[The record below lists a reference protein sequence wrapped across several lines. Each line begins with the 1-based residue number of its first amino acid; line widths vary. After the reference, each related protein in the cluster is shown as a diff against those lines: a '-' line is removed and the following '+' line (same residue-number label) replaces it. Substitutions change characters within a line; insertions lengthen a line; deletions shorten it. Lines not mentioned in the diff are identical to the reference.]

1 MTANG
6 PIDRSIYLSGN
17 RTGVL
22 LIHGLGGTPVELKS
36 VARAYA
42 DAGCT
47 VFCCQLAG
55 HCGTEAE
62 LVATNRHDW
71 MTSVEYSLRRLRQ
84 DCDVVF
90 AGGLSMG
97 AILALK
103 LARQHPT
110 AVDGLL
116 LFAPTLWYDG
126 WAIPWMSFLLR
137 WLIHMPMA
145 HRWRFR
151 ERQPYGIKDERLRDI
166 ILRAMQTNTDE
177 AGHFSTPASVIR
189 QFWLLVDEVLPD
201 LPHIRT
207 PAFVAHAREDDLS
220 SLKNALHIQSRLAG
234 IVETLILDDSY
245 HLITIDRQ
253 RTLLVERSWAFV
265 DTYSTRARCQRSAA
279 ACSIAGPPSGI
290 LPASEGTHCGAII
303 SRVSS

>member
-1 MTANG
+1 MTSSP
-6 PIDRSIYLSGN
+6 PIDRSIYIAGS

-36 VARAYA
+36 VARAYG
-42 DAGCT
+42 DAGFT
-47 VFCCQLAG
+47 VCCCQLAG

-62 LVATNRHDW
+62 LVASKRQDW
-71 MTSVEYSLRRLRQ
+71 MMSVEAGFNRLRQ
-84 DCDVVF
+84 DCDVIF

-103 LARQHPT
+103 LARRHAT
-110 AVDGLL
+110 GVDGLL

-126 WAIPWMSFLLR
+126 WAMPRMSFLLR
-137 WLIHMPMA
+137 WLIGLPLA
-145 HRWRFR
+145 HRWRFN

-166 ILRAMQTNTDE
+166 ILRAMQTSTDE

-220 SLKNALHIQSRLAG
+220 SLKNALHIQNRLAG

-253 RTLLVERSWAFV
+253 RTLLVERSRAFV
-265 DTYSTRARCQRSAA
+265 EAYSARARRHHSPAVQGAALPSGDVSLPSATAA
-279 ACSIAGPPSGI
+279 ARLA
-290 LPASEGTHCGAII
+290 AQ
-303 SRVSS
+303 

>member
-1 MTANG
+1 MTSNS
-6 PIDRSIYLSGN
+6 PTDRSIYVAGN

-42 DAGCT
+42 DAGFT

-62 LVATNRHDW
+62 LVATKRQDW
-71 MTSVEYSLRRLRQ
+71 VMSVEAGLIRLRQ
-84 DCDVVF
+84 DCDVIF

-110 AVDGLL
+110 VVDGLL

-126 WAIPWMSFLLR
+126 WAIPRMSFLLR
-137 WLIHMPMA
+137 WLIHLPMA
-145 HRWRFR
+145 HRWRFN

-166 ILRAMQTNTDE
+166 IVRAMQTSSDE

-220 SLKNALHIQSRLAG
+220 SLKNALHIQNRLAG

-253 RTLLVERSWAFV
+253 RTLLVERSRAFV
-265 DTYSTRARCQRSAA
+265 EAYSARARRQHSAA
-279 ACSIAGPPSGI
+279 AQGAAV
-290 LPASEGTHCGAII
+290 PASEVLPTSDVAAARIAAQ
-303 SRVSS
+303 